1 MAHVVFIAWHTKFVL
16 GLPVQS
22 LKQAGIATSP
32 LHNMTVRALVKEG
45 RVDDAIQLLDAM
57 VLSDGAIVPEAATV
71 SKLFPAAG
79 AARTS
84 ILQPSTP
91 Y

>member
-1 MAHVVFIAWHTKFVL
+1 MAWHTTFVME
-16 GLPVQS
+16 LPVQS
-22 LKQAGIATSP
+22 LKQAGIASSP

-57 VLSDGAIVPEAATV
+57 VLSDGTIVPEAATV

-79 AARTS
+79 AACTS
-84 ILQPSTP
+84 ILAPSTS